1 MAKPQSTESAEK
13 VLTVRFPD
21 GSEINV
27 SPETSFSE
35 AVSKAKPAWEKTPVA
50 LKANGILVGMGMTF
64 LDLPGTEDRITLE
77 PVYFESDDGEEVFR
91 HSSAHIL
98 AQAVKDLF
106 PEAKLAIGPPIEN
119 GFYYDFDMDRPF
131 TPEDLKKIEK
141 RMKKIAASKYRF
153 IRKVVSKE
161 EAIRLFKE
169 KDETYKVEMIS
180 QMPDDEIVTV
190 YEQGPFTDLCRGPHV
205 PTTGNI
211 PSFKLLTSAGAYWR
225 GDENNRMLQR
235 IYGTSFPTREA
246 LEIHLE
252 RLEEIKRRDH
262 RKLGKE
268 LDLFN
273 TVDEIGSGLVVWH
286 PKGAQV
292 RKLIEDYWRDQHQK
306 HNYDFVYS
314 PHIARLDLWKQSG
327 HTDFYKENM
336 YSPMTV
342 DGVDYELKPMNCPF
356 HIMIYKAGLKSYRD
370 LPIRLAELGTVY
382 RYERSGVLHGL
393 MRVRGFTQDDA
404 HIFCRPDQAEAE
416 IIKVLDLTTETLKR
430 FGFDTYEIFVS
441 TRPEKSVGSDENW
454 DQATSALESALKK
467 KGLAYEIDPGEGVFY
482 GPKIDLK
489 IKDVLGRAWQCST
502 VQVDFNLPERFKLS
516 YIGEDGRE
524 HQPIMIHRALMGSVE
539 RFFGVL
545 VEHYAGAF
553 PLWLAPVQVKVLPIT
568 DHQGDFARSLT
579 EKFLKTGIR
588 AEADLRNEKV
598 GLKIREAELSKVPYM
613 AVVGAREVESGKL
626 SIRKRGEGNLGEMM
640 EIDFMERLKGEMAS
654 LGI

>member
-77 PVYFESDDGEEVFR
+77 PVYFESNDGEEVFR

-273 TVDEIGSGLVVWH
+273 TVDEIGS
-286 PKGAQV
+286 
-292 RKLIEDYWRDQHQK
+292 
-306 HNYDFVYS
+306 
-314 PHIARLDLWKQSG
+314 
-327 HTDFYKENM
+327 
-336 YSPMTV
+336 
-342 DGVDYELKPMNCPF
+342 
-356 HIMIYKAGLKSYRD
+356 
-370 LPIRLAELGTVY
+370 
-382 RYERSGVLHGL
+382 
-393 MRVRGFTQDDA
+393 
-404 HIFCRPDQAEAE
+404 
-416 IIKVLDLTTETLKR
+416 
-430 FGFDTYEIFVS
+430 
-441 TRPEKSVGSDENW
+441 
-454 DQATSALESALKK
+454 
-467 KGLAYEIDPGEGVFY
+467 
-482 GPKIDLK
+482 
-489 IKDVLGRAWQCST
+489 
-502 VQVDFNLPERFKLS
+502 
-516 YIGEDGRE
+516 
-524 HQPIMIHRALMGSVE
+524 
-539 RFFGVL
+539 
-545 VEHYAGAF
+545 
-553 PLWLAPVQVKVLPIT
+553 
-568 DHQGDFARSLT
+568 
-579 EKFLKTGIR
+579 
-588 AEADLRNEKV
+588 
-598 GLKIREAELSKVPYM
+598 
-613 AVVGAREVESGKL
+613 
-626 SIRKRGEGNLGEMM
+626 
-640 EIDFMERLKGEMAS
+640 
-654 LGI
+654 